1 MPIRLSVHTQPSATT
16 PHTDDMADRHSAT
29 SFQVIIE
36 NLSLSVLSQSKY
48 CQCGP
53 RIHTKWKWK
62 WKYLGVCSESASDL
76 ASVFARFWQVRV

>member
-1 MPIRLSVHTQPSATT
+1 MPIRLSVHTLPSATT

-62 WKYLGVCSESASDL
+62 WKYLES
-76 ASVFARFWQVRV
+76 